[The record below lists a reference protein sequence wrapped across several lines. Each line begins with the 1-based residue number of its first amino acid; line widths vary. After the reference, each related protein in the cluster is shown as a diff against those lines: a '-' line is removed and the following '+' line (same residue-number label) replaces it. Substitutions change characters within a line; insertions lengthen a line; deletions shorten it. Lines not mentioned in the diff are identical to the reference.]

1 MALLEAVL
9 RQQGRP
15 RSAAVFQELADR
27 VGLAGCQDPAFVL
40 LRETLVGWF
49 GSIKAREETPL

>member
-1 MALLEAVL
+1 
-9 RQQGRP
+9 
-15 RSAAVFQELADR
+15 LADR
-27 VGLAGCQDPAFVL
+27 VGLAACTDPAFVL